1 MLSIKNDTTGVVNEK
16 SVTKTVADFID
27 VNGVVIPELVES
39 FVASLHD
46 SLTSQRKDK

>member
-1 MLSIKNDTTGVVNEK
+1 MKNKKTNVINEKSLTKSVANFIDTNGVVNP
-16 SVTKTVADFID
+16 D
-27 VNGVVIPELVES
+27 LVES